1 MQNPTFRQ
9 VTPSRS
15 LNDIARNFQH
25 YLRRYGYQ
33 SIELPVIELADLF
46 LIKAGDQVVN
56 KLFTVEHQG
65 RQFALRP
72 EFTAAAAYH
81 YITSRTE
88 EMHPI
93 ERWQFQ
99 GYVFEDDPD
108 ANQNVQR
115 FSLGAELIG
124 MKSSLADAE
133 IIAVAANGLS
143 VLGLE
148 NWQLT
153 LGDAE
158 LVRRVLHP
166 FALDSRTERFLLHH
180 LPALKNPDLGKAY
193 VTEQVSKLL
202 LHHNSTVS
210 VNQLMEN
217 SLESFAGQD
226 VFNVIFDGATHDT
239 PLGGRT
245 RHDIAHR
252 LLQKRKRAIDHY
264 QIIGALDALAEW
276 SAISLPPA
284 EAFSKLAVLVSH
296 DVTAQKIL
304 AEWWQLVHQL
314 KTVYEIDEKQIT
326 IQPALARSWDYY
338 TGVLFELK
346 SLDGRPLGGGGR
358 YDELIRLIGGRQ
370 TVPAVGFA
378 YYVDN
383 LVAELSP
390 LLEETVSLLT
400 ISYRDNLVAAA
411 SLAQKLREYD
421 FAVQVLPANN
431 QAIFPLSTPTLFMM
445 SDDKIAFND
454 TAYSVENIGALIA
467 ALRQVL
473 R

>member
-1 MQNPTFRQ
+1 MQNPIFRQ
-9 VTPSRS
+9 ATPSQS
-15 LNDIARNFQH
+15 LNNIARNFQH

-33 SIELPVIELADLF
+33 SIELPIIELADLF

-56 KLFTVEHQG
+56 KLFTVEHHG

-72 EFTAAAAYH
+72 EFTAAAAYY
-81 YITSRTE
+81 YIASRTE

-99 GYVFEDDPD
+99 GYIFEDDPD
-108 ANQNVQR
+108 ANQNMQR

-124 MKSSLADAE
+124 MESGLADAE

-148 NWQLT
+148 NWQLM

-193 VTEQVSKLL
+193 VAEQVNKLL
-202 LHHNSTVS
+202 LHHNSVAS

-226 VFNVIFDGATHDT
+226 VFNVVFDGAHDT

-245 RHDIAHR
+245 RHDIARR
-252 LLQKRKRAIDHY
+252 LMQKRKRAIDHY

-284 EAFSKLAVLVSH
+284 DAFSKLDILVSH

-304 AEWWQLVHQL
+304 AEWRQIVHQL

-400 ISYRDNLVAAA
+400 IIYSDNLVEAAPW
-411 SLAQKLREYD
+411 AQKLREYD
-421 FAVQVLPANN
+421 FAVQILPANN
-431 QAIFPLSTPTLFMM
+431 QVTFPLSTPTLFMM

-454 TAYSVENIGALIA
+454 TTYSVENTGALVA